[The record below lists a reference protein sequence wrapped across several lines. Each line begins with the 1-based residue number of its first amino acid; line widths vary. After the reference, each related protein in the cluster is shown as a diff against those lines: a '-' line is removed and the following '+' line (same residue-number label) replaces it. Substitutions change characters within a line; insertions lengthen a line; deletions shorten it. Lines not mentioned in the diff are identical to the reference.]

1 MSWPS
6 SLWLTCMVSV
16 IFGHVHSLDAG
27 HCEAENADCTD
38 TIPANSTPR
47 SCLRLIMAGDAHA
60 AALCFSRCVALETES
75 TCPNENAF
83 VVTAAEVGATQ
94 QVDRAL
100 VQPLLKQ
107 IPLERWAARE
117 TPLAAIKAIR
127 PVLGLL
133 HHPADVVVFLREYM
147 LALWAAECYAAYTSA
162 FILSN
167 QTQPDWWAHPLQ
179 IPPSKN
185 INEPVPMAWHE
196 PSAYAA
202 SAALEAAFEIIAAE
216 VLGLEDS
223 SKYVM
228 NQEDETLV
236 GKGAWSELRLYDQ
249 YSDVWNA
256 TNCARLP
263 KTCSVLRT
271 IPSFSEVLPELESP
285 DDRIPGVVSVF
296 RLHPGSSLVPHTGP
310 TAMRTTLH
318 LGIEVPSGTEITVGG
333 ETRGWT
339 VGRVLAFDDSF
350 IHSVRNR
357 NPTKPR
363 TVLLANVWKR
373 R

>member
-1 MSWPS
+1 MN
-6 SLWLTCMVSV
+6 LCQWLGMNRQPMPLPL
-16 IFGHVHSLDAG
+16 HWKQHSKLSPQKFLG
-27 HCEAENADCTD
+27 SK
-38 TIPANSTPR
+38 IPR
-47 SCLRLIMAGDAHA
+47 SRTVLFNLFRDCPGLVADTAGAHH
-60 AALCFSRCVALETES
+60 RY
-75 TCPNENAF
+75 
-83 VVTAAEVGATQ
+83 VT
-94 QVDRAL
+94 
-100 VQPLLKQ
+100 
-107 IPLERWAARE
+107 
-117 TPLAAIKAIR
+117 
-127 PVLGLL
+127 
-133 HHPADVVVFLREYM
+133 
-147 LALWAAECYAAYTSA
+147 
-162 FILSN
+162 
-167 QTQPDWWAHPLQ
+167 
-179 IPPSKN
+179 
-185 INEPVPMAWHE
+185 
-196 PSAYAA
+196 
-202 SAALEAAFEIIAAE
+202 
-216 VLGLEDS
+216 
-223 SKYVM
+223 